1 MVSQISPLEKI
12 DSDRMI
18 KESDAEQEVRNKKH
32 QDQKD
37 QKPPV
42 HNNDSYIAPE
52 KNQNDV
58 LRRHE

>member
-1 MVSQISPLEKI
+1 MVSQISPLEKT

-18 KESDAEQEVRNKKH
+18 KERNTEKEARKE

-42 HNNDSYIAPE
+42 RNNDSDVAPE

-58 LRRHE
+58 LRHHE